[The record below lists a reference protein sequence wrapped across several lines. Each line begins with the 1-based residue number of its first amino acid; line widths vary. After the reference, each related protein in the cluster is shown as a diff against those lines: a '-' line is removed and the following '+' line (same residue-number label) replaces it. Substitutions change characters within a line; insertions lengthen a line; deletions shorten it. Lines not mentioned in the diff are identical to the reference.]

1 MELTLR
7 SAVPAELLYA
17 KRQCPQIMERCGNP
31 GSLWAELDDSG
42 TAFISHWD
50 TAIPGQNTPEFKAE
64 FNAVLDTLRF
74 NEHYGPVL
82 KNLSAMT
89 AYCLACQESRVGD
102 SPVYVFRAD
111 TSGYTYLVRC
121 TPAEMQDHVYIYPYR
136 RDLLE
141 RHMKEAENGI
151 RFITTD
157 GKEKFRVP
165 DGDHIRI
172 ITGGGENRD
181 RTARYIDDSYME
193 LSHEWGSNVYHIR
206 EFAER
211 LERTGGKVI
220 PMRSTLPDKC
230 YAVLPSSDEIII
242 IKKGESGY
250 YRTDHYGHDRAETLG
265 IVNEYNERDGVS
277 RAQTAA
283 MLAGSMF
290 GWDTPAA
297 DPKSYDEQGQPVKPK
312 RHDRGDAR

>member
-7 SAVPAELLYA
+7 PAVPAELLYA
-17 KRQCPQIMERCGNP
+17 KPQCPQIMERCGSP

-50 TAIPGQNTPEFKAE
+50 TANPSQNTPEFKAE

-82 KNLSAMT
+82 KNLSTMT
-89 AYCLACQESRVGD
+89 AYCLDCQESRVEGR
-102 SPVYVFRAD
+102 PVYVFRAD

-141 RHMKEAENGI
+141 RHMKEAEKGV

-165 DGDHIRI
+165 DGGHIRI
-172 ITGGGENRD
+172 ITSGGGTRD
-181 RTARYIDDSYME
+181 RTVRYIDASHME
-193 LSHEWGSNVYHIR
+193 LSHEWGKVYTIR

-250 YRTDHYGHDRAETLG
+250 YRTDHYGHDRAEALG
-265 IVNEYNERDGVS
+265 IVAEYNERGGVS

-283 MLAGSMF
+283 MLAGF
-290 GWDTPAA
+290 ICGWDAPTA
-297 DPKSYDEQGQPVKPK
+297 DPKNYDEQGQPVKPK
-312 RHDRGDAR
+312 RRDRGDAR